1 MRVRTN
7 KIFVDEHNKKKSLS
21 NERKVRRLPVRAR
34 TYDKHK
40 WLLTADKALE
50 EFSGMIYRLA
60 SNLARNEADAQDIF
74 QDVFERFLKYGT
86 KKEFD
91 SLEHAKHWFVR
102 VTINCH
108 NAFLEKK
115 KKLNEVE
122 QDENSLDT
130 IAVEEERKVYFDLTE
145 AVGELEEK
153 YRLVIHLF
161 YYEGYKIKELADLL
175 NENENTIKT
184 RLSRAK
190 KVLKEKLEG
199 EM

>member
-1 MRVRTN
+1 V
-7 KIFVDEHNKKKSLS
+7 K
-21 NERKVRRLPVRAR
+21 RLPVRLR

-60 SNLARNEADAQDIF
+60 SNLAKNEADAQDIF

-115 KKLNEVE
+115 KKLNEFEQVE
-122 QDENSLDT
+122 QDESSIEM
-130 IAVEEERKVYFDLTE
+130 IAVEEEKKVYFDLTE

-161 YYEGYKIKELADLL
+161 YYEGYKIKELAELL

-190 KVLKEKLEG
+190 KVLKEKLGG